1 MHIIPKL
8 IIDETDVSRFF
19 ISAHCEQTA
28 NSTKDPG
35 KYDLVLANVG
45 GIFTGAFKPKSIE
58 QTVEEEVGNFSLA
71 PKKRVQLSITTKRMR
86 CVAGSAT
93 TYDHYHDKDGMQ
105 IWYMVPHPEHTVS
118 QDVTTVIF
126 SGEIQK
132 AECDELYCKIE
143 GSCSEGGMTSRINPR
158 IWQTGTPIKTIVDD
172 LLDDFGYRGPRSD
185 VAGSPRHVLPFK
197 NSTDDVNP
205 TLSKGIDFDTAMYE
219 VSCWAESI
227 YFFDENDEFWFCPA
241 TDFRGFSNLT
251 GNLLRGSNASNMVGY
266 CNYVDVYG
274 GTMEDL
280 TELKTHN
287 LIHAFAKAPEIEIQ
301 ERGLMKAPPVVLP
314 NADQKKCQEVANNL
328 LEWYRQY
335 TDVPTVKVVGKAPGL
350 LSKVA
355 YRPWNGSIPPVKC
368 DGVEEPEM
376 GAVLGLVTRRV
387 VDISAE
393 TGFVSSLDVT
403 TNFLGVNK
411 PTGDE
416 EIMNFYSRWREAIN
430 LDPAIVNKYPGVL
443 LI

>member
-8 IIDETDVSRFF
+8 IIDGKDVSRYF

-45 GIFTGAFKPKSIE
+45 GKFTGAFAPRSLE
-58 QTVEEEVGNFSLA
+58 QQVQEELGNFTIA
-71 PKKRVQLSITTKRMR
+71 PKRRVQLSITTKRMR

-93 TYDHYHDKDGMQ
+93 TYEHYHDENGMQ
-105 IWYMVPHPEHTVS
+105 IWYMVPHTEHTVS

-158 IWQTGTPIKTIVDD
+158 IWPTGTPITTIVND
-172 LLDDFGYRGPRSD
+172 LLDDFGYTG
-185 VAGSPRHVLPFK
+185 VRHILPFK

-205 TLSKGIDFDTAMYE
+205 TLDKGIDFDTAMYE
-219 VSCWAESI
+219 ISCWAESI
-227 YFFDENDEFWFCPA
+227 YFFDESDEFWFCPA

-251 GNLLRGSNASNMVGY
+251 GNILRGSNASNMVGY
-266 CNYVDVYG
+266 ANRIDVYG
-274 GTMEDL
+274 GTIDDGENVN
-280 TELKTHN
+280 ERKTHN
-287 LIHAFAKAPEIEIQ
+287 LIHAWAEAPEIEIQ
-301 ERGLMKAPPVVLP
+301 EKGLMRAPPVILP
-314 NADQKKCQEVANNL
+314 NADQAKCQEVADNL

-355 YRPWNGSIPPVKC
+355 YRPWNGSLPPVKC
-368 DGVEEPEM
+368 DGAEEAEM

-403 TNFLGVNK
+403 TNFLGINK

-416 EIMNFYSRWREAIN
+416 EVMNFYSKWREAID
-430 LDPAIVNKYPGVL
+430 LDPAITNKYPGVVL
-443 LI
+443 V

>member
-8 IIDETDVSRFF
+8 IIDGKDVSRYF

-28 NSTKDPG
+28 NSSKDPG
-35 KYDLVLANVG
+35 KYDVTLCNSG
-45 GIFTGAFKPKSIE
+45 GKFTGAFAPRSLEERIEEELGNFKIAPKS
-58 QTVEEEVGNFSLA
+58 
-71 PKKRVQLSITTKRMR
+71 RVFLQIITSKSG
-86 CVAGSAT
+86 CEGST
-93 TYDHYHDKDGMQ
+93 SKT
-105 IWYMVPHPEHTVS
+105 IT
-118 QDVTTVIF
+118 IC

-158 IWQTGTPIKTIVDD
+158 IWPTGTPITTIVND
-172 LLDDFGYRGPRSD
+172 LLDDFGYTG
-185 VAGSPRHVLPFK
+185 VRHILPFN

-205 TLSKGIDFDTAMYE
+205 ALDKGIDFDTAMYE

-227 YFFDENDEFWFCPA
+227 YFFDESDEFWFCPA

-251 GNLLRGSNASNMVGY
+251 GNILRGSNASTMVGY
-266 CNYVDVYG
+266 ANHIDVFG
-274 GTMEDL
+274 GTIDDGENVN
-280 TELKTHN
+280 ERKTHN
-287 LIHAFAKAPEIEIQ
+287 LIHAWAEAPEIEIQ
-301 ERGLMKAPPVVLP
+301 EKGLMRAPPVILP
-314 NADQKKCQEVANNL
+314 NADQAKCQEVADNL

-335 TDVPTVKVVGKAPGL
+335 ADVPTVRVVGKAPGL

-355 YRPWNGSIPPVKC
+355 YRPWNGDMPPVKC
-368 DGVEEPEM
+368 DGVEEVEM
-376 GAVLGLVTRRV
+376 GAVMGLVTRRV

-393 TGFVSSLDVT
+393 AGFVSSLDVT

-416 EIMNFYSRWREAIN
+416 EVMNFYSKWREAIN
-430 LDPAIVNKYPGVL
+430 LDPAIVNKYPGVVL
-443 LI
+443 V

>member
-1 MHIIPKL
+1 MHITPKL
-8 IIDETDVSRFF
+8 IIDGKDVSRYF

-45 GIFTGAFKPKSIE
+45 GRFTGAFAPKSIE
-58 QTVEEEVGNFSLA
+58 ARTEEELGNFAIS
-71 PKKRVQLSITTKRMR
+71 PKRRVFLQVIVSKQGCEGNSSKTITI
-86 CVAGSAT
+86 C
-93 TYDHYHDKDGMQ
+93 
-105 IWYMVPHPEHTVS
+105 
-118 QDVTTVIF
+118 

-132 AECDELYCKIE
+132 AEADELYLKIE
-143 GSCSEGGMTSRINPR
+143 GSCSEGGMTARINPR
-158 IWQTGTPIKTIVDD
+158 IWATGTPITTIVND
-172 LLDDFGYRGPRSD
+172 LLDDFGYEG
-185 VAGSPRHVLPFK
+185 VRHILPFK

-205 TLSKGIDFDTAMYE
+205 VLDKGIDFDTAMYE
-219 VSCWAESI
+219 VSRWAESI

-251 GNLLRGSNASNMVGY
+251 GSVLRGSNASNMVGY
-266 CNYVDVYG
+266 CNHVDVYG
-274 GTMEDL
+274 GTVDDGESVN
-280 TELKTHN
+280 ERKTHN
-287 LIHAFAKAPEIEIQ
+287 LIHAWAEAPEIEIQ
-301 ERGLMKAPPVVLP
+301 ERGLMKAPPVILP
-314 NADQKKCQEVANNL
+314 NADQAKCQEVANNL

-335 TDVPTVKVVGKAPGL
+335 KDVPSVKVVGKAPGL

-355 YRPWNGSIPPVKC
+355 YRPWNGSLPPVKC

-376 GAVLGLVTRRV
+376 WPVLGLVTRRI

-403 TNFLGVNK
+403 TNFLGINRPDADQNV
-411 PTGDE
+411 
-416 EIMNFYSRWREAIN
+416 MNFYSRWREAID

-443 LI
+443 LV